1 MNRHP
6 VALVLVTVLAASPGL
21 RAVEMTRN
29 LSVTSLDQSGAW
41 FDGVAPGVGDV
52 AVWTGSSRG
61 GGTTNNQL
69 NVDRSWL
76 GVRMV
81 SAASAVT
88 LNGTGILTTGSA
100 GIDLSAS
107 NLNMTFTLAGVVLAA
122 DQTWSSNAGG
132 QLVMTSSVDL
142 GNAARTLSIGNP
154 DAASTTNKIVLN
166 HVSGG
171 SNASLTLTN
180 ANGGASP
187 QVWIQLA
194 GSVGTGVQT
203 DLTIS
208 NGVLAYFGSGGS
220 IASSSNLTI
229 LSGGVLDVS
238 TKSTGAVSQTV
249 ATLSGSGTV
258 TNNRS
263 NATSNTLTVGSTS
276 GSSTFSGAL
285 VNGVGAL
292 ALTKSGESLLVL
304 NGTNT
309 SSGLVTAAGGSLRLD
324 SAGALSSNANLY
336 FSGGIV
342 ELGAGNSTFVRA
354 FGSGSNQIRMLAGG
368 GFGAV
373 GSDATVSIT
382 DASLRWGSGNFN
394 QGGETFILS
403 SVTSTHKV
411 TFLSDIDLGLNTPT
425 RTIEVR
431 NGAALIDGQI
441 SGVLKNASVSSAGS
455 IIKTGEGT
463 LELSAINTYTGS
475 TTVNAGT
482 LLLTGTLASA
492 SAVTINSGGKFSVG
506 SGVNLSNEVTVN
518 EGGRIGGSGTYSD
531 ASGIVLGSGA
541 IAAPGDSPG
550 NTVYATDLT
559 FQDEAIFE
567 WELGAYGVNAGV
579 DSDLI
584 TSSGAGNIITF
595 DSGSFLTLAFLGP
608 VISPDGPG
616 TGDFW
621 LSDRQWVIA
630 TAVSG
635 GSVIDNGLA
644 IQGQSIFS
652 NGYFSVSSA
661 GNDVYLNY
669 TYDVIPE
676 PGTSVLFGLGLAG
689 ILCARRRYRHRVN

>member
-1 MNRHP
+1 
-6 VALVLVTVLAASPGL
+6 
-21 RAVEMTRN
+21 
-29 LSVTSLDQSGAW
+29 
-41 FDGVAPGVGDV
+41 
-52 AVWTGSSRG
+52 
-61 GGTTNNQL
+61 
-69 NVDRSWL
+69 
-76 GVRMV
+76 
-81 SAASAVT
+81 
-88 LNGTGILTTGSA
+88 
-100 GIDLSAS
+100 
-107 NLNMTFTLAGVVLAA
+107 
-122 DQTWSSNAGG
+122 
-132 QLVMTSSVDL
+132 
-142 GNAARTLSIGNP
+142 
-154 DAASTTNKIVLN
+154 
-166 HVSGG
+166 
-171 SNASLTLTN
+171 
-180 ANGGASP
+180 
-187 QVWIQLA
+187 
-194 GSVGTGVQT
+194 
-203 DLTIS
+203 
-208 NGVLAYFGSGGS
+208 
-220 IASSSNLTI
+220 
-229 LSGGVLDVS
+229 
-238 TKSTGAVSQTV
+238 
-249 ATLSGSGTV
+249 
-258 TNNRS
+258 
-263 NATSNTLTVGSTS
+263 
-276 GSSTFSGAL
+276 
-285 VNGVGAL
+285 
-292 ALTKSGESLLVL
+292 
-304 NGTNT
+304 
-309 SSGLVTAAGGSLRLD
+309 
-324 SAGALSSNANLY
+324 
-336 FSGGIV
+336 
-342 ELGAGNSTFVRA
+342 
-354 FGSGSNQIRMLAGG
+354 MLAGG